1 MNENGTPSA
10 SADAHV
16 NQATADAMTPEDTT
30 PSTEIPPVLDD
41 RDTMIAALQMELESQ
56 KDQMLRAMAEAQTI
70 QRRLRTQMEQ
80 DRKYAAEPLARE
92 LVVALDNFTRSIKA
106 AEAGASAEAILDGV
120 RSIDLQ
126 IRKALES
133 VGVKKVESVGQLFN
147 PEVHEAIVTH
157 ETDEHPDETVLD
169 EIEAGYIIHDR
180 VLRPARVRVS
190 KQPE

>member
-1 MNENGTPSA
+1 
-10 SADAHV
+10 
-16 NQATADAMTPEDTT
+16 MTPEDTT

-120 RSIDLQ
+120 RSIESQ

-133 VGVKKVESVGQLFN
+133 VGVKKVESVGQVFN

>member
-10 SADAHV
+10 SADAPV

-30 PSTEIPPVLDD
+30 PGTEIPPVLDD

-120 RSIDLQ
+120 RSIESQ

-133 VGVKKVESVGQLFN
+133 VGVKKIESVGQVFN

>member
-10 SADAHV
+10 SADAPV

-120 RSIDLQ
+120 RSIESQ

-133 VGVKKVESVGQLFN
+133 VGVKKVESVGQVFN

-169 EIEAGYIIHDR
+169 EIEAGYVIHDR

>member
-10 SADAHV
+10 SADAPV

-106 AEAGASAEAILDGV
+106 AEAGASAEAILEGV
-120 RSIDLQ
+120 RSIESQ

-133 VGVKKVESVGQLFN
+133 VGVKKVESVGQHFN

-169 EIEAGYIIHDR
+169 EIEAGYVIHDR

>member
-10 SADAHV
+10 SADAPV

-30 PSTEIPPVLDD
+30 PSTEIPTVLDD
-41 RDTMIAALQMELESQ
+41 RDTMIAALQMELELQ

-120 RSIDLQ
+120 RSIESQ

-133 VGVKKVESVGQLFN
+133 VGVKKVESVGQVFN

-157 ETDEHPDETVLD
+157 ETDEHPDETVVD
-169 EIEAGYIIHDR
+169 EIEAGYVIHDR

>member
-1 MNENGTPSA
+1 
-10 SADAHV
+10 
-16 NQATADAMTPEDTT
+16 MTPEDTT

-106 AEAGASAEAILDGV
+106 AEAGASAEAILEGV
-120 RSIDLQ
+120 RSIESQ

-133 VGVKKVESVGQLFN
+133 VGVKKVESVGQHFN

-169 EIEAGYIIHDR
+169 EIEAGYVIHDR

>member
-1 MNENGTPSA
+1 
-10 SADAHV
+10 
-16 NQATADAMTPEDTT
+16 MTPEDTT

-120 RSIDLQ
+120 RSIESQ

-133 VGVKKVESVGQLFN
+133 VGVKKVESVGQVFN

-190 KQPE
+190 QQPE

>member
-10 SADAHV
+10 SADAPV

-30 PSTEIPPVLDD
+30 PSTDIPPVLDD

-120 RSIDLQ
+120 RSIESQ

-133 VGVKKVESVGQLFN
+133 VGVKKVESVGQVFN

-169 EIEAGYIIHDR
+169 EIEAGYVIHDR

>member
-10 SADAHV
+10 SADAPV

-120 RSIDLQ
+120 RSIESQ

-133 VGVKKVESVGQLFN
+133 VGVKKVESVGQVFN

>member
-1 MNENGTPSA
+1 
-10 SADAHV
+10 
-16 NQATADAMTPEDTT
+16 MTPEDTT